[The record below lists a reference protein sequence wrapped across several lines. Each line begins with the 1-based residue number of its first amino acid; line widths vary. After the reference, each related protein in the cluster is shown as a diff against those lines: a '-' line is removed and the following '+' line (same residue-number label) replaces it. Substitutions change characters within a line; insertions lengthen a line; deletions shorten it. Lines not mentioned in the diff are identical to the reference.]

1 MNEYITLKDGAQM
14 PRLGMGTWFLGEN
27 FATRGQEIA
36 ALHAGMQLIDT
47 AQMYDP
53 PQ

>member
-1 MNEYITLKDGAQM
+1 M

-36 ALHAGMQLIDT
+36 ALHAGLDAGMQLIDT